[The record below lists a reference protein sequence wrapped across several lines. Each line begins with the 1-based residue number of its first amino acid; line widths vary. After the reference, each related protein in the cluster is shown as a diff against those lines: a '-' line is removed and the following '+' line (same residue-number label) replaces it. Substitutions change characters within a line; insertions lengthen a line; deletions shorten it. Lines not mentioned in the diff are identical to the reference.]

1 MDRNNLIKRIITIPI
16 ILAILFV
23 YWKFDFSK
31 NTKQISNLKQEND
44 KLNTQLNEAKKV
56 AASLSEYLKRLRIL
70 ENQLKIAN
78 KMLPDSQMLESA
90 LDTLTV
96 FANKNN
102 VKIMNIKPLNV
113 SVTNTYS
120 SINHEIILN
129 SNYSSLGVF
138 LTDIGNQKRII
149 KISSISIKPL
159 KGEMEDLHTIQTLL
173 TLSTYYK
180 GQGETKKEEGK
191 NVKTKK

>member
-1 MDRNNLIKRIITIPI
+1 MDGNNLKKTIITII
-16 ILAILFV
+16 IIFSILFV

-31 NTKQISNLKQEND
+31 NAKQISNLKQEND

-96 FANKNN
+96 FANRNN

-113 SVTNTYS
+113 NVTNSYS

-138 LTDIGNQKRII
+138 LTDIGNQKRIT
-149 KISSISIKPL
+149 KINSISIKPL